1 MTKVIPSFEGN
12 HPRPDSKPLLLT
24 ISKKV
29 NMSAIFVLIG
39 ISLLVAT
46 GFLAAFL
53 WAMRSG
59 QYEDAYTPSVRMLY
73 ESTPPESEEE

>member
-1 MTKVIPSFEGN
+1 
-12 HPRPDSKPLLLT
+12 
-24 ISKKV
+24 
-29 NMSAIFVLIG
+29 MSAIFILIG

-53 WAMRSG
+53 WAMKDG

-73 ESTPPESEEE
+73 EHPAPPPEAEEPEAS